1 MPCNRTFPFG
11 AESALIVRVT
21 TFFADFKYSIRT
33 LQRSPGFAAFAI
45 LALALGIG
53 ANVAVFSVVD
63 ALLLRPMQFRDAS
76 RLVEVFED
84 GSKVGFPHN
93 TPAPA
98 NFVDW
103 KVRNHVFED
112 MAALQGQIYAITGDG
127 APEQVEGNPV
137 TANLFPLLGVAP
149 VLGRNFLPEEDRP
162 GGPKVA
168 ILSFRLWQQ
177 RYGAGRSAIGRA
189 IRLDGE
195 TYQIIGIMPRGF
207 IFPDRSDVWVPI
219 AFRPDQLAQRS
230 SHYLKVYARLKPGVT
245 VESAQREMA
254 GIAAQLAHEYPATNT
269 LFGAGVVGLREEML
283 GDIRLGLWVLA
294 CGVGCV
300 LLIACANVAGLLLAR
315 AAGREREMAVRAA
328 LGAGRLRLIR
338 QSMTEA
344 LVLSLA
350 GGGVGFLFA
359 LWTIPFLQRLAPK
372 VLAGWSQPQLDWR
385 LLGFA
390 FLVSTVSALVFGA
403 TPAVSVSEVELS
415 NALQRGGRGGIGGR
429 TNLRRWLVISEVA
442 IAVVLSVGAGLLVQT
457 LWTLAHV
464 ELGFQPAGI
473 LTMRTNL
480 PASAESVY
488 RNFPAR
494 AEFYRRVLERV
505 RSIPGVQSAGYTTYL
520 PLTNRG
526 GTSGFRV
533 EGAPEPTPDQDD
545 DSNHRVISAEYLQTM
560 GVRLHAGRYFTQF
573 DGPEQ
578 APVAIINEA
587 MARQFWPGR
596 DPLGHRFQLIRPNAP
611 WVTVV
616 GIVDNVRQ
624 MGLDVGGRA
633 EMYFPCTQ
641 PAGAFGF
648 YAPRDLAVRV
658 QGDPVRYS
666 AAVREAIWAVD
677 RNQPV
682 SSVMPMTQLVS
693 DELSAREV
701 EVELLGVFAVLALIL
716 AAIGLY
722 GLLAYTVVQ
731 RMREIGVRIAL
742 GAQPRQV
749 LRATMGEGLRLVL
762 AGLGVGSAGAWVLTG
777 AMQKL
782 LYGVKAGDPATFA
795 IAAVVLV
802 VVGLLACYVPARR
815 AASID
820 PMVALRY
827 E

>member
-1 MPCNRTFPFG
+1 M
-11 AESALIVRVT
+11 S
-21 TFFADFKYSIRT
+21 TFFADFKYSVRT

-53 ANVAVFSVVD
+53 ANVAVFSAVD
-63 ALLLRPMQFRDAS
+63 AMLLRPMQFRDAS
-76 RLVEVFED
+76 RLVKVFED
-84 GSKVGFPHN
+84 GSKIGFPRN

-98 NFVDW
+98 NFADW
-103 KVRNHVFED
+103 KARNRVFED
-112 MAALQGQIYAITGDG
+112 MGALQGQIYAITGDG

-149 VLGRNFLPEEDRP
+149 ALGRNFLPEEDRP

-177 RYGAGRSAIGRA
+177 RYGADRSAIGRG

-195 TYQIIGIMPRGF
+195 TYQIVGIMPRGF
-207 IFPDRSDVWVPI
+207 IFPDRSDIWVPI
-219 AFRPDQLAQRS
+219 AFRPDQLSQRS
-230 SHYLKVYARLKPGVT
+230 NHYLQVYARLKPGVT
-245 VESAQREMA
+245 LESAQREMA
-254 GIAAQLAHEYPATNT
+254 GIGSQLAHEYPATNT

-338 QSMTEA
+338 QSMAEA

-359 LWTIPFLQRLAPK
+359 MWTIPFLQSLVPK
-372 VLAGWSQPQLDWR
+372 TLAGWSQPQLDWR
-385 LLGFA
+385 LLAFA

-403 TPAVSVSEVELS
+403 TPAVSISEVDLS
-415 NALQRGGRGGIGGR
+415 NSLQRGGRGGIGGR
-429 TNLRRWLVISEVA
+429 TGLRRGLVISEVA

-464 ELGFQPAGI
+464 DLGFRPEGV

-480 PASAESVY
+480 PLSAESVY

-505 RSIPGVQSAGYTTYL
+505 RSIPGVIAAGYTTYL

-545 DSNHRVISAEYLQTM
+545 DSNHRVISAEYLQNM
-560 GVRLHAGRYFTQF
+560 GVRLRAGRYFTQF

-611 WVTVV
+611 WITIV

-624 MGLDVGGRA
+624 MGLDVVGRA

-641 PAGAFGF
+641 PAASVGY

-658 QGDPVRYS
+658 QGDPLGYS
-666 AAVREAIWAVD
+666 AAVWEAIWSVD

-682 SSVMPMTQLVS
+682 SNVMPMTQFVS
-693 DELSAREV
+693 EELAARDV
-701 EVELLGVFAVLALIL
+701 EVELLSVFAALALLL

-762 AGLGVGSAGAWVLTG
+762 AGLGVGLVGAWALTG

-795 IAAVVLV
+795 IAAALLV

-815 AASID
+815 AALVD

>member
-1 MPCNRTFPFG
+1 M
-11 AESALIVRVT
+11 
-21 TFFADFKYSIRT
+21 
-33 LQRSPGFAAFAI
+33 LQRSPGFAVFAI

-53 ANVAVFSVVD
+53 ANVAVFSAVD
-63 ALLLRPMQFRDAS
+63 AMLLRPMQFRDAS
-76 RLVEVFED
+76 GLVKVFED
-84 GSKVGFPHN
+84 GTKIGFPHN

-98 NFVDW
+98 NFADW
-103 KVRNHVFED
+103 KARNHVFED

-137 TANLFPLLGVAP
+137 TANLFPLLGVGP

-177 RYGAGRSAIGRA
+177 RYGADRSAIGRG

-195 TYQIIGIMPRGF
+195 TYQIVGIMPRGF
-207 IFPDRSDVWVPI
+207 IFPDRSDIWVPI

-230 SHYLKVYARLKPGVT
+230 NHYLEVFARLKPGLT
-245 VESAQREMA
+245 VEIAQREMA

-338 QSMTEA
+338 QSMAEA
-344 LVLSLA
+344 LSLSLA
-350 GGGVGFLFA
+350 GGVVGFLFA
-359 LWTIPFLQRLAPK
+359 LWTIPFLQRLVPK
-372 VLAGWSQPQLDWR
+372 TLAGWSQPQLDWR

-403 TPAVSVSEVELS
+403 TPAISVSEVDLS

-429 TNLRRWLVISEVA
+429 TSLRRWLVISEVA

-464 ELGFQPAGI
+464 ELGFRPEGI

-480 PASAESVY
+480 PGSAQSAY

-494 AEFYRRVLERV
+494 AEFYRRVLEKV
-505 RSIPGVQSAGYTTYL
+505 RSIPGVKSAGYTTYL

-545 DSNHRVISAEYLQTM
+545 DSNHRVASAEYLQTM
-560 GVRLHAGRYFTQF
+560 GVRLRSGRYFTQL

-596 DPLGHRFQLIRPNAP
+596 NPLGHRFQLIRPNAP
-611 WVTVV
+611 WITIV

-624 MGLDVGGRA
+624 MGLDVAGRA

-641 PAGAFGF
+641 PAASVGYF
-648 YAPRDLAVRV
+648 APRDLAVRV
-658 QGDPVRYS
+658 QGDPLRYS
-666 AAVREAIWAVD
+666 TAVREAIWAVD
-677 RNQPV
+677 QNQPV

-701 EVELLGVFAVLALIL
+701 EVELLGVFAVLALLL

-762 AGLGVGSAGAWVLTG
+762 AGLAIGSAGAWALTS

-782 LYGVKAGDPATFA
+782 LYGVKAGDPTTFA
-795 IAAVVLV
+795 VAATLLL

>member
-1 MPCNRTFPFG
+1 VITAFRNG
-11 AESALIVRVT
+11 AESAVIVQMN
-21 TFFADFKYSIRT
+21 TFLADFKYSIRT
-33 LQRSPGFAAFAI
+33 LQRSPGFAIFAI
-45 LALALGIG
+45 LALGLGIG
-53 ANVAVFSVVD
+53 ANVAVFSAID
-63 ALLLRPMQFRDAS
+63 AMLLRPMQFRDAS
-76 RLVEVFED
+76 RLMEVFED
-84 GSKVGFPHN
+84 GSQLGFPHN

-103 KVRNHVFED
+103 KARNHVFED

-137 TANLFPLLGVAP
+137 TANLFPLLGVTPA
-149 VLGRNFLPEEDRP
+149 LGRNFLPEEDRP

-177 RYGAGRSAIGRA
+177 RYGADRSVIGRG

-230 SHYLKVYARLKPGVT
+230 NHYLKVYARLKAGVT

-254 GIAAQLAHEYPATNT
+254 GIAAQLAREYPASNAWVT
-269 LFGAGVVGLREEML
+269 GAAVIGLREEML
-283 GDIRLGLWVLA
+283 GDVRLGLWVLA
-294 CGVGCV
+294 CGVGSV

-338 QSMTEA
+338 QSMAEA
-344 LVLSLA
+344 LALSLA
-350 GGGVGFLFA
+350 GGAVGFLFA
-359 LWTIPFLQRLAPK
+359 MWTIPFLQRLVPTT
-372 VLAGWSQPQLDWR
+372 LAGWSQPHLDWR
-385 LLGFA
+385 LLGFT

-403 TPAVSVSEVELS
+403 TPAVSISEVDLS
-415 NALQRGGRGGIGGR
+415 NALQRGGRAGIGGR
-429 TNLRRWLVISEVA
+429 TRLRRWLVISEVA

-464 ELGFQPAGI
+464 EMGYRPEGV

-480 PASAESVY
+480 PGSAESAY

-494 AEFYRRVLERV
+494 ADFYQRVLERV
-505 RSIPGVQSAGYTTYL
+505 RSIPGVTSAGYTTYL

-526 GTSGFRV
+526 GTSGFTI
-533 EGAPEPTPDQDD
+533 EGAPPPAPGQERDA
-545 DSNHRVISAEYLQTM
+545 NHRVISAGYLQTM
-560 GVRLHAGRYFTQF
+560 GIRLRAGRYFTQF

-587 MARQFWPGR
+587 MARQYWPGR
-596 DPLGHRFQLIRPNAP
+596 DPLGHRFRLSQANAP
-611 WVTVV
+611 WITIV
-616 GIVDNVRQ
+616 GIVDSVRQ
-624 MGLDVGGRA
+624 MGLDVAGRA

-641 PAGAFGF
+641 PAAAFGYF
-648 YAPRDLAVRV
+648 SPRDLAVRV
-658 QGDPVRYS
+658 QGDPLRYS

-682 SSVMPMTQLVS
+682 SNIMPMAQLVS
-693 DELSAREV
+693 DELAAREV
-701 EVELLGVFAVLALIL
+701 EVELLGVFAALALLL

-762 AGLGVGSAGAWVLTG
+762 AGLAIGAAGAWALTG

-795 IAAVVLV
+795 IAAALLV

>member
-1 MPCNRTFPFG
+1 V
-11 AESALIVRVT
+11 IVQVN
-21 TFFADFKYSIRT
+21 TFFADFKYSIRM
-33 LQRSPGFAAFAI
+33 LQRSPGFAVFAI

-53 ANVAVFSVVD
+53 ANVAVFSAVD
-63 ALLLRPMQFRDAS
+63 AMLLRPMQFRDAG
-76 RLVEVFED
+76 RLVEVFEEA
-84 GSKVGFPHN
+84 SKFGFPHN

-162 GGPKVA
+162 GGQKVT

-177 RYGAGRSAIGRA
+177 RYGADRSAIGRG

-195 TYQIIGIMPRGF
+195 TYQIVGIMPRGF

-230 SHYLKVYARLKPGVT
+230 NHYLKVYARLKPGVT

-269 LFGAGVVGLREEML
+269 LFGAGAAGLREEML

-338 QSMTEA
+338 QSITEA
-344 LVLSLA
+344 LALSLA
-350 GGGVGFLFA
+350 GGAVGFLLA
-359 LWTIPFLQRLAPK
+359 LWTISFLQGLVPK

-385 LLGFA
+385 LLAFA

-403 TPAVSVSEVELS
+403 TPAVSISEVDLS
-415 NALQRGGRGGIGGR
+415 NALQRGGRGGIGG
-429 TNLRRWLVISEVA
+429 TTGLRRWLVISEVA

-464 ELGFQPAGI
+464 DLGFRPEGV

-480 PASAESVY
+480 PRSADSAY

-494 AEFYRRVLERV
+494 ADFYQRVLEKV
-505 RSIPGVQSAGYTTYL
+505 RSIPGVTSAGYTTYL
-520 PLTNRG
+520 PLTNGG
-526 GTSGFRV
+526 GTSGLRV
-533 EGAPEPTPDQDD
+533 EGAPEPAPDQVS

-560 GVRLHAGRYFTQF
+560 GVRLRAGRYFTQF

-578 APVAIINEA
+578 PPVAIINEA
-587 MARQFWPGR
+587 MARQFWPGQ
-596 DPLGHRFQLIRPNAP
+596 DPLGHRFQLSRADAP

-624 MGLDVGGRA
+624 MGLDVAGRQ

-641 PAGAFGF
+641 PAASFGY

-658 QGDPVRYS
+658 QGDPLRYS

-693 DELSAREV
+693 EELSAREV
-701 EVELLGVFAVLALIL
+701 EVELLGVFAVLALLL

-762 AGLGVGSAGAWVLTG
+762 AGLTIGSAGAWALTG

-795 IAAVVLV
+795 IAAALLV
-802 VVGLLACYVPARR
+802 VVGLLACYLPARR
-815 AASID
+815 GGSID

>member
-1 MPCNRTFPFG
+1 MSTF
-11 AESALIVRVT
+11 L
-21 TFFADFKYSIRT
+21 ADFKYSIRT
-33 LQRSPGFAAFAI
+33 LQRSPGFAIFAI

-53 ANVAVFSVVD
+53 ANVAVFSAVD
-63 ALLLRPMQFRDAS
+63 AMLLRPMQFRDAS
-76 RLVEVFED
+76 RLVKVFED
-84 GSKVGFPHN
+84 GSILGFPHN

-103 KVRNHVFED
+103 KARNHVFED

-137 TANLFPLLGVAP
+137 TANLFPLLGVTP

-168 ILSFRLWQQ
+168 MLSFRLWQQ
-177 RYGAGRSAIGRA
+177 RYGADRSVIGRG

-195 TYQIIGIMPRGF
+195 TYQIIGIMPHGF

-230 SHYLKVYARLKPGVT
+230 NHYLNVFARLKPGVT

-254 GIAAQLAHEYPATNT
+254 GIAAQLAREYPATNAWVT
-269 LFGAGVVGLREEML
+269 GAAVVGLREEIL
-283 GDIRLGLWVLA
+283 GDVRLGLWVLA

-300 LLIACANVAGLLLAR
+300 LLIACTNVAGLLLAR

-338 QSMTEA
+338 HSMTEA
-344 LVLSLA
+344 LALSLA
-350 GGGVGFLFA
+350 GGAVGFLFA
-359 LWTIPFLQRLAPK
+359 IWTIPFLQDLVPK
-372 VLAGWSQPQLDWR
+372 TLAGWSQPHLDWR

-390 FLVSTVSALVFGA
+390 LLVSTVSALVFGA
-403 TPAVSVSEVELS
+403 TPAVSISEVDLS
-415 NALQRGGRGGIGGR
+415 NALQRGGRAGIGGR
-429 TNLRRWLVISEVA
+429 SRLRRWLVISEVA
-442 IAVVLSVGAGLLVQT
+442 FAVVLCVGAGLLVQT

-464 ELGFQPAGI
+464 ELGYRPEGV

-480 PASAESVY
+480 PRSAESAY

-494 AEFYRRVLERV
+494 SEFYQRVLEKV
-505 RSIPGVQSAGYTTYL
+505 RSIPGVTSAGYTTFL

-526 GTSGFRV
+526 GTSGFTI
-533 EGAPEPTPDQDD
+533 EGAPPPAPGQDPDA
-545 DSNHRVISAEYLQTM
+545 NHRVISAEYLQTM
-560 GVRLHAGRYFTQF
+560 GVRLRAGRYFTQF
-573 DGPEQ
+573 DGPDQ
-578 APVAIINEA
+578 TPVAIINEA
-587 MARQFWPGR
+587 TARQYWPGQN
-596 DPLGHRFQLIRPNAP
+596 PLGHRLRLQRAGP
-611 WVTVV
+611 WITIVGVV
-616 GIVDNVRQ
+616 ENVRQ
-624 MGLDVGGRA
+624 MGLDVAGRA
-633 EMYFPCTQ
+633 EMYHPCTQ
-641 PAGAFGF
+641 PAASAGY

-658 QGDPVRYS
+658 QGDPLRYS

-701 EVELLGVFAVLALIL
+701 EVELLGVFAALALLL

-762 AGLGVGSAGAWVLTG
+762 AGLAIGSAGAWALTG

-782 LYGVKAGDPATFA
+782 LYGVKASDPATFVV
-795 IAAVVLV
+795 AAAALV
-802 VVGLLACYVPARR
+802 VVGVLACYVPARR

>member
-1 MPCNRTFPFG
+1 MNTF
-11 AESALIVRVT
+11 L
-21 TFFADFKYSIRT
+21 ADFKYSIRT
-33 LQRSPGFAAFAI
+33 LQRSPGFALFAI

-53 ANVAVFSVVD
+53 ANVAVFSAVD
-63 ALLLRPMQFRDAS
+63 AMLLRPMQFREAS
-76 RLVEVFED
+76 RLVKVWED
-84 GSKVGFPHN
+84 GSKLGFPHN

-103 KVRNHVFED
+103 KARNHVFED
-112 MAALQGQIYAITGDG
+112 MAALQGNIYAITGDG
-127 APEQVEGNPV
+127 PPEQVEGSPV
-137 TANLFPLLGVAP
+137 TANLFPLLGVTP
-149 VLGRNFLPEEDRP
+149 VLGRNFLPEEDKP

-177 RYGAGRSAIGRA
+177 RYGADRSVIGRG
-189 IRLDGE
+189 IRLDGG

-219 AFRPDQLAQRS
+219 AFRPNQLAQRS
-230 SHYLKVYARLKPGVT
+230 NHYLNVFARLKHGVT

-254 GIAAQLAHEYPATNT
+254 GIAAQLAREYPATNAWVT
-269 LFGAGVVGLREEML
+269 GAAVIGLREEIL
-283 GDIRLGLWVLA
+283 GDVRLGLWVLG

-338 QSMTEA
+338 QSLTEA
-344 LVLSLA
+344 LALSLA
-350 GGGVGFLFA
+350 GGVVGFMFA
-359 LWTIPFLQRLAPK
+359 MWTIPFLQRLVPK
-372 VLAGWSQPQLDWR
+372 TLAGWSQPHLDWR

-390 FLVSTVSALVFGA
+390 FLISMVSALVFGA
-403 TPAVSVSEVELS
+403 TPAVSISEVDLS

-429 TNLRRWLVISEVA
+429 TSLRRWLVISEVA
-442 IAVVLSVGAGLLVQT
+442 IAVVLSVGAGLLVRT

-464 ELGFQPAGI
+464 ELGFRPEGV

-480 PASAESVY
+480 PGSAESAY
-488 RNFPAR
+488 GNFPAR
-494 AEFYRRVLERV
+494 ADFYQRVLEKV
-505 RSIPGVQSAGYTTYL
+505 RSIPGVVSAGYTTFL

-526 GTSGFRV
+526 GTSGFTI
-533 EGAPEPTPDQDD
+533 EGAPPPVPGQDND
-545 DSNHRVISAEYLQTM
+545 ANHRVVSAEYLQTI
-560 GVRLHAGRYFTQF
+560 GVRLRAGRHFTRF

-578 APVAIINEA
+578 APVAIVNEA
-587 MARQFWPGR
+587 MARQYWPGQ
-596 DPLGHRFQLIRPNAP
+596 DPLGHRFRLGRANAP
-611 WVTVV
+611 WITIV

-624 MGLDVGGRA
+624 MGLDVAGRA

-641 PAGAFGF
+641 PAAAFGYF
-648 YAPRDLAVRV
+648 TPRDLAVRV
-658 QGDPVRYS
+658 EGDPLRYS
-666 AAVREAIWAVD
+666 AAVREAIWAID

-682 SSVMPMTQLVS
+682 SSVMPMTQFVS
-693 DELSAREV
+693 EELAAREV
-701 EVELLGVFAVLALIL
+701 EVELLGVFAGLALLL

-762 AGLGVGSAGAWVLTG
+762 AGLAIGSAGAWALTG

-782 LYGVKAGDPATFA
+782 LYGVKAGDPVTFA
-795 IAAVVLV
+795 IAAALLV